1 MKVKSNAKI
10 NLSLKVCEKIDTL
23 HKIESI
29 MVPIS
34 IYDKI
39 TIEEN
44 ESDVIYG
51 MDIPYKENIMY
62 KALSIFKSEYKVNKC
77 YKILIEKEIPIKA
90 GLGGGS
96 SNAACILKALGK
108 EHNICFDDLV
118 KLSAKIGSDVTFFMY
133 NKPSYVSGTGD
144 MIKPYDCFAK
154 LFVVIIFDN
163 DMFSAKE
170 MYEKYDLL
178 DEKSKLNN
186 EKKNYFNDL
195 EKGLSAEEKEKI
207 ESIKRDLILNG
218 AVYSLMSGSGGSVF
232 GIFKTKEDSQ
242 RCEEKLKEKYGK
254 VVAFETI

>member
-1 MKVKSNAKI
+1 MTIKSNAKI
-10 NLSLKVCEKIDTL
+10 NLNLKVCEKKDAL
-23 HKIESI
+23 HKIESL

-62 KALSIFKSEYKVNKC
+62 KALSIFKSEYEINRC

-96 SNAACILKALGK
+96 SNAACILKVLGK
-108 EHNICFDDLV
+108 VHNICFDDLV

-133 NKPSYVSGTGD
+133 NKPSFVSGTGD
-144 MIKPYDCFAK
+144 IIKPCNDFAK
-154 LFVVIIFDN
+154 LFGVIIFDN

-178 DEKSKLNN
+178 DEKIKLNN
-186 EKKNYFNDL
+186 GKKNYFNDL
-195 EKGLSAEEKEKI
+195 EKGLSAKEKEKI
-207 ESIKRDLILNG
+207 ESIKRDLIING
-218 AVYSLMSGSGGSVF
+218 ALCSLMSGSGGSVF
-232 GIFKTKEDSQ
+232 GIFKTKKDAKK
-242 RCEEKLKEKYGK
+242 CEEKLKEKYNK

>member
-96 SNAACILKALGK
+96 SNAACILKELGK

-118 KLSAKIGSDVTFFMY
+118 KLSVKIGSDVTFFMY

-144 MIKPYDCFAK
+144 MIKPYDSFAK
-154 LFVVIIFDN
+154 LFGVIIFDN